1 MTTEIQK
8 FDPEMLVRRGNY
20 LVLITP
26 EVAGQLLERNTNNRR
41 PKRRAIANYVRDMRA
56 GNWDPDASD
65 IKVARTLELI
75 DGQNRCMASIEAG
88 VPFPTLLR
96 TCVDLDTKDHVDQ
109 GVRRTGADTLS
120 MHDVPDSLHVASG
133 ITLRA
138 RYERTIREFGG
149 RRSSGTAHR
158 INMTHQEVR
167 DYLEAHP
174 ALVKYGQPL
183 SHSLY
188 KIGPGVSRG
197 VWIAFVSMIA
207 ESSETMTREFVDTF
221 VAGTSTGTGDPM
233 LALARY
239 LARAQAAKTNSF
251 KSRDNAIRNLLALV
265 KTWNAWIEK
274 EPVELL
280 SVKENETL
288 VAPI

>member
-1 MTTEIQK
+1 MSTEIQK

-26 EVAGQLLERNTNNRR
+26 EVAADLLERNTNNRK
-41 PKRRAIANYVRDMRA
+41 PKRRAIANYVRDMKS
-56 GNWDPDASD
+56 GNWDGDASD
-65 IKVARTLELI
+65 IKVSRTLELI
-75 DGQNRCMASIEAG
+75 DGQNRCMASVEAG

-96 TCVDLDTKDHVDQ
+96 TGVELDTKDHVDQ

-120 MHDVPDSLHVASG
+120 MHDTPDPLHVASA

-138 RYERTIREFGG
+138 RYERTLAEFGG
-149 RRSSGTAHR
+149 RRSTSTAHR
-158 INMTHQEVR
+158 VNMTHQEVR

-174 ALVKYGQPL
+174 TLVKFGQPW
-183 SHSLY
+183 SHALY

-207 ESSETMTREFVDTF
+207 ESSEVMTRDFVDAFTS
-221 VAGTSTGTGDPM
+221 GTSTGTGDPL
-233 LALARY
+233 LALTRY
-239 LARAQAAKTNSF
+239 LARAQSAKNGSF
-251 KSRDNAIRNLLALV
+251 KSRDNAIKNLLALV

-274 EPVELL
+274 EEIELL

-288 VAPI
+288 VPPI